1 MRRTAIIIGASLL
14 AGFAAAALVLNANR
28 PAPVSSG
35 ESAETVD
42 PAAYFDASAET
53 EDRIRALEVAVAQ
66 ERNARLLLEEELQAL
81 YAQIDQLDA
90 DGELLINEQGIGGTV
105 TPEQVREFRQQ
116 QSVNP
121 GASRV
126 DRLIAAGFSPDQA
139 EYVAR
144 RESEL
149 QMAQM
154 QEMYDARQE
163 GRRPDRSLFDTQG
176 VLRQELG
183 ETQYEQ
189 YLEANGQPTSVRVG
203 SVLDSS
209 PGQRAGLQPGDEI
222 VAYGGDR
229 VFSYGDLRDATL
241 STQSGRSVVVDI
253 VRDGIPMQVVIE
265 SGPIGISNQGYARSI
280 RR

>member
-1 MRRTAIIIGASLL
+1 MNRTAIIIGIGLL
-14 AGFAAAALVLNANR
+14 AGFAAAALVFNANR
-28 PAPVSSG
+28 PAPVSTPG
-35 ESAETVD
+35 NAANVD
-42 PAAYFDASAET
+42 PGTYFDASAAT
-53 EDRIRALEVAVAQ
+53 EDRIRALEMAVAQ

-81 YAQIDQLDA
+81 YAQIDELGEG
-90 DGELLINEQGIGGTV
+90 GELLTNDQVMEGAMS
-105 TPEQVREFRQQ
+105 PEQVREFRQRQ
-116 QSVNP
+116 ESDSGRN
-121 GASRV
+121 RV

-154 QEMYDARQE
+154 QEIYDARQD
-163 GRRPDRSLFDTQG
+163 GRRPDRSLLDIQSA
-176 VLRQELG
+176 LRQELG
-183 ETQYEQ
+183 ETRYEQ

-203 SVLDSS
+203 TVLDAS

-241 STQSGRSVVVDI
+241 STQSGQSVVVDI

-265 SGPIGISNQGYARSI
+265 SGPIGISDQGYARSI

>member
-1 MRRTAIIIGASLL
+1 MRKTEIIIGASLL
-14 AGFAAAALVLNANR
+14 AGFAAAALVISVNR
-28 PAPVSSG
+28 PATVSSG
-35 ESAETVD
+35 DSAPIVD
-42 PAAYFDASAET
+42 PATYFDASAET

-81 YAQIDQLDA
+81 YAQIDQLDE
-90 DGELLINEQGIGGTV
+90 DGELLINEQSISGTM

-116 QSVNP
+116 QGVNSGP
-121 GASRV
+121 GRV
-126 DRLIAAGFSPDQA
+126 DQLIAAGFSPDQA

-176 VLRQELG
+176 LLRQELG

-189 YLEANGQPTSVRVG
+189 YLEASGQPTSVRVG

-253 VRDGIPMQVVIE
+253 VRDGIPMQIVIE

>member
-1 MRRTAIIIGASLL
+1 MNRTAIIIGTSVL
-14 AGFAAAALVLNANR
+14 AGFAAAALVINTYQ
-28 PAPVSSG
+28 PAPSPMAVPAAS
-35 ESAETVD
+35 VD
-42 PAAYFDASAET
+42 PAAYFDASAAT
-53 EDRIRALEVAVAQ
+53 EDRIQALEMAVAQ

-81 YAQIDQLDA
+81 YAELDGLGAGGEALADDQELDGA
-90 DGELLINEQGIGGTV
+90 V
-105 TPEQVREFRQQ
+105 MPEQIREFRRQQ
-116 QSVNP
+116 TMNS
-121 GASRV
+121 GATRV
-126 DRLIAAGFSPDQA
+126 DQLIAAGFSPDQA

-163 GRRPDRSLFDTQG
+163 GRRPDRSLFDTQNI
-176 VLRQELG
+176 LRQEIG

-189 YLEANGQPTSVRVG
+189 YLEANGQPTSVSVG
-203 SVLDSS
+203 SVLDAS

-222 VAYGGDR
+222 VAYGGER

-241 STQSGRSVVVDI
+241 STQSGQSVVVDI
-253 VRDGIPMQVVIE
+253 VRDGVSMQIVIE